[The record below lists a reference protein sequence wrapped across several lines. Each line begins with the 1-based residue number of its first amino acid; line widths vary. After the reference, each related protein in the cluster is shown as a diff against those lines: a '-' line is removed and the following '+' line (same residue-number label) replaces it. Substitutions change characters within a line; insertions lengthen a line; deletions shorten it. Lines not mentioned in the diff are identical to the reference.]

1 MLYNVCTGD
10 FMAFFKPDIYKKTI
24 FDIDYEK
31 LKEEGIKCLVF
42 DLDNT
47 LGLIDEKK
55 CSKET
60 KKLLNKLKKSFQVYI
75 SSNNVRSRIDA
86 YIEDLG
92 IEAEAFSLKP
102 LPKGLIRI
110 RKRSGVNKKEIA
122 MIGDQIVTDICSGK
136 LYGTKTILV
145 DPLGVKD
152 LKITGLNRKIE
163 KMIVKRYERKDI
175 FKKGRY
181 YE

>member
-1 MLYNVCTGD
+1 MYARVI
-10 FMAFFKPDIYKKTI
+10 FMAYFKPDIYQKTI
-24 FDIDYEK
+24 FDIDYDK
-31 LKEEGIKCLVF
+31 LKSNGIKCLVF

-47 LGLIDEKK
+47 LGLIDEEK

-60 KKLLNKLKKSFQVYI
+60 KKLLKKLKNDFYVYI
-75 SSNNVRSRIDA
+75 SSNNVKSRIDK
-86 YIEDLG
+86 YINDLE
-92 IEAEAFSLKP
+92 IEGEAFSLKP

-110 RKRSGVNKKEIA
+110 RRRCKVKKEEMA
-122 MIGDQIVTDICSGK
+122 MIGDQIVTDILSGK
-136 LYGTKTILV
+136 IYGVKTILV

-163 KMIVKRYERKDI
+163 GLIVKKYENKGI
-175 FKKGRY
+175 FKKGSY